1 MSHTMPSEL
10 EKGDLAFPPV
20 TPLAPAAPPANM
32 TLSMNPDFQAADNA
46 AVEAPPEPKVEEVTP
61 KPTVG
66 RRRIGDHL
74 TEAGVITVDQLN
86 IALKEK
92 LRTGMMLGEQL
103 VALGFISRSFLQSF
117 LSETTGFEQ
126 FDPNKM
132 MVDPEAVAKIP
143 KDIALRLQILPIN
156 YDEKIV
162 VMAMADPSDVIVQD
176 KIRQYFPRDIIIK
189 PLLCSPKILAD
200 AIDTA
205 YGYATSV
212 HGILKELETGEVDLT
227 SITEEQGYAHPIV
240 RLITAL
246 VYDAIKAGASDLHF
260 EPEENF
266 VRLRLRVDGVL
277 HETQTF
283 HKEYWTAMSQRM
295 KIISD
300 MNIADKLNPQD
311 GRFGIAIGGRV
322 ADFRVSSL
330 PTVHGENMVLR
341 VLDKSSG
348 VKNLA
353 ELGFSEKNMRLI
365 KKAVARPEGIII
377 VTGPTGSGKTTSLYA
392 MLNEVNTTEVNIMTL
407 EDPVEYSLPL
417 LRQSAIREAGGFTF
431 ANGVKALLRQDP
443 DIIFVGEVRDGPTA
457 EQALKAAMTGHQVFT
472 SLHTNDCFGAIPRL
486 LDLGLKP
493 GMLAGNIIA
502 SFAQRLVRRLCVCKT
517 EAVATVEECQLLGVD
532 PANPPP
538 IWHSGGCPRCG
549 GTGYKGRIGIVEI
562 LLFDEELDDIVANNG
577 HKSAL
582 KAAAL
587 KKGFKSI
594 ADDGIEKVLDGIT
607 TLPALMRVANLV
619 DRLQ

>member
-1 MSHTMPSEL
+1 MSQTLPPEL
-10 EKGDLAFPPV
+10 NPKPATSSGSP
-20 TPLAPAAPPANM
+20 APALGMGMDMN
-32 TLSMNPDFQAADNA
+32 LSMSPEPQDVASLPPS
-46 AVEAPPEPKVEEVTP
+46 APPEQS

-92 LRTGMMLGEQL
+92 MRTGMMLGEQL

-117 LSETTGFEQ
+117 LSETTGYEQ

-143 KDIALRLQILPIN
+143 KDVAVRLQILPVT
-156 YDEKIV
+156 YDDKVAVI
-162 VMAMADPSDVIVQD
+162 AMADPSDVIVQD
-176 KIRQYFPRDIIIK
+176 KIRQFFPRDVVIK
-189 PLLCSPKILAD
+189 PLLCSPKTLAD

-212 HGILKELETGEVDLT
+212 NGILKELETGEVDLST
-227 SITEEQGYAHPIV
+227 MTEEQGYAHPIV
-240 RLITAL
+240 RLVTAL

-266 VRLRLRVDGVL
+266 VRLRLRIDGVL

-341 VLDKSSG
+341 VLDKSTG
-348 VKNLA
+348 VKNLND
-353 ELGFSEKNMRLI
+353 LGFSDKNMKLI
-365 KKAVARPEGIII
+365 KKAVSRPEGIII

-392 MLNEVNTTEVNIMTL
+392 MLNEVNTPEVNIMTL

-502 SFAQRLVRRLCVCKT
+502 SFAQRLVRRLCPECKKPAT
-517 EAVATVEECQLLGVD
+517 ATVEECQLLGVD
-532 PANPPP
+532 PANPPT
-538 IWHSGGCPRCG
+538 IYHSVGCPRCG
-549 GTGYKGRIGIVEI
+549 GSGYKGRIGVVEI
-562 LLFDEELDDIVANNG
+562 LLFDEELDDIVANSG

-594 ADDGIEKVLDGIT
+594 ADDGIEKILEGIT

-619 DRLQ
+619 DRL